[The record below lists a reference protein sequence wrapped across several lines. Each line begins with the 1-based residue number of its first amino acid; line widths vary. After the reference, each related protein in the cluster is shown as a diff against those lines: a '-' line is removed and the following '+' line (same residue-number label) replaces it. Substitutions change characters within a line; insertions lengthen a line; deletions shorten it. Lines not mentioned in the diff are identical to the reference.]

1 MPTTILEKRQKT
13 AMELAEMIRRL
24 LGKSE
29 LRVAV
34 FSATTRFWIAR
45 VYPEPSDNAAQ
56 LQALVAEKAA
66 ALGEQY
72 ELIQ

>member
-1 MPTTILEKRQKT
+1 VPTTILVKRQKT

-34 FSATTRFWIAR
+34 FATTRGWKAR

>member
-1 MPTTILEKRQKT
+1 MPTTILVKRQKT

-34 FSATTRFWIAR
+34 FATRGWKAR